1 MIGDQGDMSSRLRA
15 VLPTQWFPDST
26 PVLDAVLSGFAS
38 GWSWIHG
45 VLRYVQAQTRIAT
58 ASDVW
63 LDVIAMDFFGNRM
76 ARWPNQ
82 EDSVLRNRITRELFR
97 ERGTRPAVLK
107 VLQDLTGR
115 APIIFEPARPPDTGG
130 YMLLK
135 SGAACG
141 LAYGI
146 VGGWGSII
154 LPFQCF
160 ITAFRPSGAGI
171 SVVSGWN
178 APGAGYGTGP
188 IEYGNLTMI
197 EGQVTDGN
205 IYAAVA
211 SVLPISTI
219 GWTAIID

>member
-1 MIGDQGDMSSRLRA
+1 MIGDQQDICRRLRA

-38 GWSWIHG
+38 GWSWIYDI
-45 VLRYVQAQTRIAT
+45 LQYVKAQTRIAT

-63 LDVIAMDFFGNRM
+63 LDMIAMDFFGGRLV
-76 ARWPNQ
+76 RWPNQ
-82 EDSVLRNRITRELFR
+82 EDDVLRSRITRELFR
-97 ERGTRPAVLK
+97 ERGTRAAVLNI
-107 VLQDLTGR
+107 LQELTGR
-115 APIIFEPARPPDTGG
+115 APIVFEPARPPDTGG
-130 YMLLK
+130 YMLK
-135 SGAACG
+135 SGAVCG

-146 VGGWGSII
+146 VGGWGSLI

-178 APGAGYGTGP
+178 ATGAGYGKGP

-197 EGQVTDGN
+197 EGQVTDDI

-211 SVLPISTI
+211 SVLPVAAI
-219 GWTAIID
+219 GWTTIID

>member
-1 MIGDQGDMSSRLRA
+1 MIGDQEDMSIRLRA

-26 PVLDAVLSGFAS
+26 PVLDALLSGFAS
-38 GWSWIHG
+38 GWSWIYG

-63 LDVIAMDFFGNRM
+63 LDVIAMDFFGNRLV
-76 ARWPNQ
+76 RQ
-82 EDSVLRNRITRELFR
+82 TDQKDSVFRNRISLELFR
-97 ERGTRPAVLK
+97 ERGTRTAVLR

-146 VGGWGSII
+146 VGGWGSVM

-160 ITAFRPSGAGI
+160 ITAFRPAGAGI

-178 APGAGYGTGP
+178 ASGAGYGEGP
-188 IEYGNLTMI
+188 IEYGNLSMI
-197 EGQVTDGN
+197 EGQVTDDN

-211 SVLPISTI
+211 SVLPVSTV